1 MSKPKFKATMTIPEN
16 GSKLWTDIMQNPAN
30 HPVHWSIEREGE
42 YIVAAVAKFSNGVF
56 VVGGVTRG
64 KKSEELN
71 IPSFMVFD
79 KNCNRIGG
87 SPIDANDWED
97 FGLRKIQ
104 FGIDPDDEFGEY
116 LLSIVEAKP
125 SAA

>member
-30 HPVHWSIEREGE
+30 HQIPSSIKREGE

-56 VVGGVTRG
+56 VVGGVTVG
-64 KKSEELN
+64 KKNEDFN
-71 IPSFMVFD
+71 MVSFMVFD
-79 KNCNRIGG
+79 KNCNQIGG
-87 SPIDANDWED
+87 WPIDTNDWDD